1 MESYPPREFGA
12 AAMRFLSVA
21 IVFLLVLGSATPVTG
36 AAAAPR
42 MNHSRITCVPAD
54 GNARI
59 AVNVTSSSPIIS
71 ARVYFR
77 SAVKSS
83 GDYYLELK
91 KGDGGNYWAVLPIP
105 LSETT
110 SVNYRILV
118 KDADGQETG
127 TETFSVPTTSSCA
140 ATLSGDETRY
150 ANNLIIGLTSDSQSA
165 VPEGFKCKGVV
176 GKITVAGDLRPNDEC
191 RMGGAVAAIPTA
203 AWIAGGLAV
212 AAGTGAVVANNVD
225 CKCPPVSSARPEGA
239 AVTSPNR

>member
-1 MESYPPREFGA
+1 MTSTVR
-12 AAMRFLSVA
+12 
-21 IVFLLVLGSATPVTG
+21 
-36 AAAAPR
+36 AAPPPK
-42 MNHSRITCVPAD
+42 ITHAKLTCIPAD

-105 LSETT
+105 LPETT
-110 SVNYRILV
+110 SVNYRIVV
-118 KDADGQETG
+118 KDADGQDTG

-150 ANNLIIGLTSDSQSA
+150 ANNLIIGLTSDSQSG
-165 VPEGFKCKGVV
+165 VPDGFKCTGVV
-176 GKITVAGDLRPNDEC
+176 GKITVAGDLRPNEEC
-191 RMGGAVAAIPTA
+191 RQAA
-203 AWIAGGLAV
+203 
-212 AAGTGAVVANNVD
+212 AAGWVFPPVAWAAVGIAAGAGAGAIIATSTD
-225 CKCPPVSSARPEGA
+225 CKCPPVSSARPPA
-239 AVTSPNR
+239 ATTSPTR